1 MRLKKNRFNK
11 NSKFYDKIIWLL
23 HRYIV
28 YNYIILLNFIFFN
41 LWAVFKLLDIYENII
56 YFSTDTFEDKQE

>member
-1 MRLKKNRFNK
+1 MLLH
-11 NSKFYDKIIWLL
+11 YILL

-28 YNYIILLNFIFFN
+28 HNYIILLNFIFFN

-56 YFSTDTFEDKQE
+56 YFSTDTFEDK